1 MPMDALIDVTD
12 GLVRIRSCGPATSAA
27 VIFGENKTSGRLS
40 YGSELE
46 LPDAGDVR
54 LRCDFPAELHA
65 SGGAGRA
72 LHLLLHH
79 LATRT
84 RHKTAVLLVGKSD
97 ADLLA
102 IAAGAGFAGRA
113 SLSGGRHVLTRSVP
127 PVRYADGVVTIRP
140 LRAGDIDRHL
150 EAIDDEQIDWLWLPG
165 DRAQWEAMTPA
176 RQREHNVAY
185 LRACQDG
192 FGAGP
197 KWAFAA
203 DLADA
208 SYVAYVDCDLANPH
222 VPLGDANISYT
233 AHPAFRGQ
241 GNVSRAVRL
250 VAAFLRDHTGAA
262 SAHIIIDEANEPSLR
277 VARAVG
283 AARTGRWI
291 DEYGRTMIRHVLQ
304 LR

>member
-12 GLVRIRSCGPATSAA
+12 GLIRIQSRGPATSAV

-40 YGSELE
+40 YAEERQWS
-46 LPDAGDVR
+46 ATGDVR
-54 LRCDFPAELHA
+54 LRCDFPEQLRA
-65 SGGAGRA
+65 SGNAARA
-72 LHLLLHH
+72 LRLLLHH

-84 RHKTAVLLVGKSD
+84 RYRRGVLLVEESD

-102 IAAGAGFAGRA
+102 IAAGGGFAVRE
-113 SLSGGRHVLTRSVP
+113 SLSGRRCVLTRSIPAVH
-127 PVRYADGVVTIRP
+127 YTDGIVTIRP
-140 LRAGDIDRHL
+140 LRADDIDRHM

-165 DRAQWEAMTPA
+165 DRAKWELMTPEQ
-176 RQREHNVAY
+176 QREHSLDY
-185 LRACQDG
+185 LRACEDG
-192 FGAGP
+192 FGTGP
-197 KWAFAA
+197 KWYFSA

-208 SYVAYVDCDLANPH
+208 SYIAYVDCDLASLH
-222 VPLGDANISYT
+222 VPFGDANISYT
-233 AHPAFRGQ
+233 ADPAYRGQ

-262 SAHIIIDEANEPSLR
+262 SAHIIVDEANEPSLR

-283 AARTGRWI
+283 ATRAGRWI
-291 DEYGRTMIRHVLQ
+291 DEHGRPMIRHVLP